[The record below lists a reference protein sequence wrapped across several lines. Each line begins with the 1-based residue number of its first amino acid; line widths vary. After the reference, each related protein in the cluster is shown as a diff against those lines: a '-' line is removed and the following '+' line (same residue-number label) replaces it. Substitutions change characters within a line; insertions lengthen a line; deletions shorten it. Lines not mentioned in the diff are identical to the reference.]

1 MALPKSIQQQVE
13 DADRMVAVM
22 NGTETVPPT
31 ETPPQ
36 DPPQDPPPSDPPPS
50 DPPQDPPAP
59 ISQEPKPEPKWESK
73 YHTLKGMYDAE
84 VPRLHAQLKEL
95 QQQMQQLVADKA
107 VLESKATQTPDP
119 SKSLITEQDKEAFGS
134 DLIDLIERA
143 TEAKVSTLRDRETE
157 LVNEIKELKSQLGNV
172 SERQGVSDKDRFL
185 YVLGQQVDD
194 WEALNVN
201 PGFIGWLAEVDP
213 VYGVPRQ
220 AALNSAYEVLDAD
233 RVAGI
238 FKAYKAS
245 LPPTQ
250 PAPEPKSKS
259 LQSQVAPTRTRAS
272 SAPAA
277 SDASQRVWTQSEIA
291 EFYTEW
297 RRGFLEND
305 EAVRLEKEIHAAISE
320 GRVRP

>member
-1 MALPKSIQQQVE
+1 MALPKAIQQQVE

-22 NGTETVPPT
+22 NGDETVPPT

-36 DPPQDPPPSDPPPS
+36 DPPQDPNPTPS

-59 ISQEPKPEPKWESK
+59 VSQEPKPEPKWESK

-84 VPRLHAQLKEL
+84 VPRLHSQVKEL
-95 QQQMQQLVADKA
+95 QQQMQQLIADKA
-107 VLESKATQTPDP
+107 ALEAKAAQTPDP
-119 SKSLITEQDKEAFGS
+119 AKSLITEQDKEAFGT

-143 TEAKVSTLRDRETE
+143 TEAKVSTLREREAK
-157 LVNEIKELKSQLGNV
+157 LVGEIEELKSQLGNV
-172 SERQGVSDKDRFL
+172 SERQVVSDKDRFL
-185 YVLGQQVDD
+185 MGLGQKVSD
-194 WEALNVN
+194 WDALNVD
-201 PGFIGWLAEVDP
+201 PGFINWLSEVDP
-213 VYGVPRQ
+213 VYGLPRQ
-220 AALNSAYEVLDAD
+220 VALNNAYEMLDVE

-238 FKAYKAS
+238 FNAYKA
-245 LPPTQ
+245 TQ
-250 PAPEPKSKS
+250 APKQQAPAPKKDQ

-297 RRGFLEND
+297 RRGFLDND

>member
-1 MALPKSIQQQVE
+1 MALPKAIQQQVE

-36 DPPQDPPPSDPPPS
+36 DPPQDPNPTPS
-50 DPPQDPPAP
+50 DPPQDPPVTP
-59 ISQEPKPEPKWESK
+59 VSQEPKPEPKWESK

-84 VPRLHAQLKEL
+84 VPRLHAQVKDL
-95 QQQMQQLVADKA
+95 QQQMQQLIADKA
-107 VLESKATQTPDP
+107 ALEAKATPPQDP
-119 SKSLITEQDKEAFGS
+119 AKSLITEQDKEAFGS

-143 TEAKVSTLRDRETE
+143 AEAKVATIRDRESQ
-157 LVNEIKELKSQLGNV
+157 LVNEINELKSQLGNV
-172 SERQGVSDKDRFL
+172 SERQVVSDKDRFL
-185 YVLGQQVDD
+185 SGLGQKVSD
-194 WEALNVN
+194 WEALNVD
-201 PGFIGWLAEVDP
+201 PGFINWLAEVDP
-213 VYGVPRQ
+213 VYGLPRQ
-220 AALNSAYEVLDAD
+220 VALNNAYEMLDVD

-238 FKAYKAS
+238 FNTYKAG
-245 LPPTQ
+245 LAPTQ
-250 PAPEPKSKS
+250 PPAEPKSKS

-277 SDASQRVWTQSEIA
+277 SDASQRIWTQSEIA